1 IIRHTEGEIV
11 LKSIKKLAIIL
22 LIVSIFF
29 ISYKNI
35 SKQKEGY
42 EFVMEYLKTHKT
54 DKNVSFILQR
64 NGKNLVSIN
73 SDEVIPLASM
83 MKLIIAVEFAKQ
95 SAEGTIKVD
104 QQIPLSDLE
113 AYYIKDTDASN
124 HPNWIRYLNEKNII
138 RNNQV
143 TLEQIAKGML
153 QFSSNANADYLIDKL
168 GLENINQ
175 TMKNLQLPH
184 HQELYPLVSSLY
196 VAGNLKKEENLTKNE
211 TLIKMKAMSQQEFAR
226 ESIKIHQWMKNSTEF
241 KQRNIPCLGDI
252 EFQRIW
258 SDNLPAAS
266 AKDYL
271 LLMERLNRKD
281 YFPQNVQ
288 KELDKIVEWP
298 MENPNNKEWL
308 IHVGQKGGSTAFL
321 LTNSLYAKDKEGNM
335 TELVFMFNDL
345 NETDYMNLSEHY
357 NDFVLKTLNDQKFR
371 DLLIENLD

>member
-1 IIRHTEGEIV
+1 M

-29 ISYKNI
+29 IVYKNI

-143 TLEQIAKGML
+143 TLEEIAKGML

-196 VAGNLKKEENLTKNE
+196 VAGNLKKEENLTQNE